1 MPEIFVSCPQCERPL
16 RVPDALLGRP
26 AKCPACGLTFA
37 VPAGGHEAPLMPVP
51 ATPSAEYDTTEQYN
65 RPGRP
70 PAPWQFD
77 QEVRE
82 GANRLVTPPA
92 VCLLITGILGI
103 LGVLANCLHA
113 VLVLA
118 GGGKPPGADVPD
130 FIRKAM
136 EMVTPETVLIES
148 VVFGS
153 VSLVII
159 LGAIQMLRRRMYGLA
174 IASSILAMINI
185 ECLCCVLGL
194 PVGIWSLVV
203 LLKPEVRSVF
213 Q

>member
-16 RVPDALLGRP
+16 RVPDELLGRP

-37 VPAGGHEAPLMPVP
+37 VPGGGHEAPLMPVP
-51 ATPSAEYDTTEQYN
+51 AAPSADYDPSEPYDE
-65 RPGRP
+65 PGRP

-92 VCLLITGILGI
+92 VCLLITGILG
-103 LGVLANCLHA
+103 VLANCLRA
-113 VLVLA
+113 VVVLT
-118 GGGKPPGADVPD
+118 GGGQPPGADVPD
-130 FIRKAM
+130 FMRKAM
-136 EMVTPETVLIES
+136 EMVTPEMVLIS
-148 VVFGS
+148 SIVFGS
-153 VSLVII
+153 VSLVIV
-159 LGAIQMLRRRMYGLA
+159 LGAVQMLRRRMYGLA

-185 ECLCCVLGL
+185 ECLCCVFGL
-194 PVGIWSLVV
+194 PVGIWSLAV

>member
-1 MPEIFVSCPQCERPL
+1 
-16 RVPDALLGRP
+16 
-26 AKCPACGLTFA
+26 
-37 VPAGGHEAPLMPVP
+37 MPVG
-51 ATPSAEYDTTEQYN
+51 ATPSPEYDPTEPYN
-65 RPGRP
+65 EPGQS

-77 QEVRE
+77 QNGRE

-103 LGVLANCLHA
+103 LGALANCLHA
-113 VLVLA
+113 VVVLA
-118 GGGKPPGADVPD
+118 GGGQPLGADVPD
-130 FIRKAM
+130 FMRKAM
-136 EMVTPETVLIES
+136 EMVTPEMVLKES
-148 VVFGS
+148 LVFGC

-174 IASSILAMINI
+174 IASSILAMINL

-203 LLKPEVRSVF
+203 LLKPQVRSVF
-213 Q
+213 R

>member
-16 RVPDALLGRP
+16 RVPDALRGRP

-37 VPAGGHEAPLMPVP
+37 VPAGGHEAPLMPAAP
-51 ATPSAEYDTTEQYN
+51 PEYDPSELYDE
-65 RPGRP
+65 PGRP
-70 PAPWQFD
+70 PASWQFD
-77 QEVRE
+77 QNVRE

-92 VCLLITGILGI
+92 VCLLITGILG
-103 LGVLANCLHA
+103 VLANCVRA
-113 VLVLA
+113 VVVLA
-118 GGGKPPGADVPD
+118 GGGGQPPGADVPD
-130 FIRKAM
+130 FMRKAM
-136 EMVTPETVLIES
+136 EMVTPEMVLIS
-148 VVFGS
+148 SLVFGS
-153 VSLVII
+153 VSLVIV

-185 ECLCCVLGL
+185 ECLCCVFGL
-194 PVGIWSLVV
+194 PVGIWSLAV

>member
-16 RVPDALLGRP
+16 RVPDELLGRP

-37 VPAGGHEAPLMPVP
+37 VPAGGHEAPLMP
-51 ATPSAEYDTTEQYN
+51 ATPSPEYDPSEPYDE
-65 RPGRP
+65 PGRP

-77 QEVRE
+77 QNVRE

-92 VCLLITGILGI
+92 VCLLITGILG
-103 LGVLANCLHA
+103 VLANCVRA
-113 VLVLA
+113 VVVLA
-118 GGGKPPGADVPD
+118 GGGQPPGADVPD
-130 FIRKAM
+130 FMRKAM
-136 EMVTPETVLIES
+136 EMVTPEMVLIS
-148 VVFGS
+148 SLVFGS
-153 VSLVII
+153 VSLLIV

-174 IASSILAMINI
+174 IASSVLAMINI
-185 ECLCCVLGL
+185 ECLCCAFGL
-194 PVGIWSLVV
+194 PIGIWSLAV